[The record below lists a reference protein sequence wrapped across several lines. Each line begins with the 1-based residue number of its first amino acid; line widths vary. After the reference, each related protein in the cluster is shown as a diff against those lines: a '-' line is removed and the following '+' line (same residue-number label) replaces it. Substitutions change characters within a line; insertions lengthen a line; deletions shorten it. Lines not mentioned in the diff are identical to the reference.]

1 MIPKNYIMNSSIEE
15 TSFNYENTNSNS
27 NESYQSCEL
36 QESESSEEN
45 ETMKAVKSVFIEN
58 KKIEEEISFQT
69 KENKSNEL
77 FKTEMINKKRGRK
90 GTTNNKK
97 VHSSGDFDNILRKI
111 QVNFLGFIPSFLNDV
126 TDYFT
131 GNKNLFLFKFN
142 YDEKKTVRTEY
153 VEALKNYSI
162 KDLILTIKASP
173 KYKKMKSNNDENN
186 NKQKF
191 EYLCQ
196 YGWFNEIV
204 DKKFLDLF
212 YIYYNQKKQLK
223 VVQIGKEKVNLKKAK
238 FFLKK
243 KKKNKKDENRI
254 IEIAETVY
262 LDSFNKKSKMFII
275 V

>member
-58 KKIEEEISFQT
+58 KKIEEEISFQAE
-69 KENKSNEL
+69 ENKSNEL

-111 QVNFLGFIPSFLNDV
+111 QVDFLGFIPSFLNDAI
-126 TDYFT
+126 DYFT

-173 KYKKMKSNNDENN
+173 KYKNVKSNNDENIN
-186 NKQKF
+186 RQQF
-191 EYLCQ
+191 E
-196 YGWFNEIV
+196 
-204 DKKFLDLF
+204 FL
-212 YIYYNQKKQLK
+212 
-223 VVQIGKEKVNLKKAK
+223 
-238 FFLKK
+238 
-243 KKKNKKDENRI
+243 
-254 IEIAETVY
+254 
-262 LDSFNKKSKMFII
+262 
-275 V
+275 